1 MIYPCAKCHCD
12 RSTYNENTLGADVAP
27 PPLPNL
33 NMSKKPS
40 PIRVK
45 DSIKT
50 FEMIVCIWKNKANLS
65 LDILISIALYYNT
78 RGTP

>member
-1 MIYPCAKCHCD
+1 MIYPCEKCHCD
-12 RSTYNENTLGADVAP
+12 RSTYNENTLGTDAAP
-27 PPLPNL
+27 PSPNL
-33 NMSKKPS
+33 NMSKKSS

-50 FEMIVCIWKNKANLS
+50 FKMTVCIWKNKANLS
-65 LDILISIALYYNT
+65 LDILISIVLYYNT

>member
-1 MIYPCAKCHCD
+1 MQNVIVIGPLTMKIHWG
-12 RSTYNENTLGADVAP
+12 LADAA
-27 PPLPNL
+27 PLPNL

-50 FEMIVCIWKNKANLS
+50 FKMTVCIWKNKANLS

>member
-1 MIYPCAKCHCD
+1 MIYPFAKCHCD
-12 RSTYNENTLGADVAP
+12 RSTYNVNTLGADAP
-27 PPLPNL
+27 LPLPNL
-33 NMSKKPS
+33 NMSKKLS

-50 FEMIVCIWKNKANLS
+50 FKMSVCIWKNKANLS